1 MNKLSCLEHL
11 STLSF
16 STEMSEM
23 LLHRKKTKETQ
34 TVTEVWVYK
43 GSIKTLQPFNL
54 PAKTI
59 THLILANLGLFSCLS
74 MRLRRICSTNRRTSG
89 SSVRE
94 KDSRGSKKELG
105 SAVSML
111 VVWKPAVTY
120 ERDDQIPHIV
130 YKTEH
135 ALEHQGN
142 CSVVIISQVSNNL
155 RDSYAATVSQTIL
168 V

>member
-23 LLHRKKTKETQ
+23 LLHRKKTKKTQ
-34 TVTEVWVYK
+34 TVTEVRVYR
-43 GSIKTLQPFNL
+43 GSTKTLQPFNL
-54 PAKTI
+54 PAYTI

-74 MRLRRICSTNRRTSG
+74 MRLRRIWSTNRRTSG

-111 VVWKPAVTY
+111 VVWKPAVT
-120 ERDDQIPHIV
+120 
-130 YKTEH
+130 
-135 ALEHQGN
+135 
-142 CSVVIISQVSNNL
+142 
-155 RDSYAATVSQTIL
+155 
-168 V
+168 

>member
-43 GSIKTLQPFNL
+43 GSLKTLQPFNL

-120 ERDDQIPHIV
+120 EGDDH
-130 YKTEH
+130 T
-135 ALEHQGN
+135 
-142 CSVVIISQVSNNL
+142 
-155 RDSYAATVSQTIL
+155 
-168 V
+168 